1 MDLYTTLDN
10 LKPIVKSFCEA
21 RDWDQF
27 HSAKDLAIGISTEAN
42 ELLDLFRFKTDAEI
56 NTKLSDPLFRKKVEN
71 ELSDVFFFLIRFAQK
86 YKIDLTTAFTAKMA
100 LNAQKYPVEKFK
112 GSNRKHNE

>member
-10 LKPIVKSFCEA
+10 LKPVVKTFCDA

-56 NTKLSDPLFRKKVEN
+56 NTKLAEPLFRKKVEN
-71 ELSDVFFFLIRFAQK
+71 ELADIFFFLIRFAQK
-86 YKIDLTTAFTAKMA
+86 NKIDLTTAFTAKMA
-100 LNAQKYPVEKFK
+100 LNAQKYPVDKFK
-112 GSNRKHNE
+112 GSNKKHNE